1 MPVRLVPVVG
11 TALGLVLAVVL
22 VIGAAIGSPV
32 LAAVAGG
39 LLGTAVLAV
48 QLDSWR
54 RVRSLRTYLRDE
66 IRASRAP
73 AQPAAAVAG
82 PSEADLLGA
91 VQLLQAQY
99 TGRLDRMQAALDDA
113 LARTGSQADHDPR

>member
-11 TALGLVLAVVL
+11 TALGLVLAGVL
-22 VIGAAIGSPV
+22 VLGVAVDSPV
-32 LAAVAGG
+32 LAALAGG
-39 LLGTAVLAV
+39 LLGVAVLAV
-48 QLDSWR
+48 ALDSWR

-73 AQPAAAVAG
+73 APPTVAAG
-82 PSEADLLGA
+82 PSESDLLGA

-113 LARTGSQADHDPR
+113 LARAGAQADHDPR

>member
-11 TALGLVLAVVL
+11 SALGLVLAVVL
-22 VIGAAIGSPV
+22 VIGAAIDSPV
-32 LAAVAGG
+32 LAALAGG

-73 AQPAAAVAG
+73 AQPTAAAG

-113 LARTGSQADHDPR
+113 LARTGSQADHDLR

>member
-11 TALGLVLAVVL
+11 SALGLVLTVVL

-73 AQPAAAVAG
+73 AQPTGAAG

-113 LARTGSQADHDPR
+113 LARTGSRADHDPR

>member
-11 TALGLVLAVVL
+11 SALGLVLAAVL
-22 VIGAAIGSPV
+22 VVGAAIGSPV
-32 LAAVAGG
+32 LAALAGG
-39 LLGTAVLAV
+39 LLGAAVLAV

-66 IRASRAP
+66 IRAARAP
-73 AQPAAAVAG
+73 AQPQVTAG
-82 PSEADLLGA
+82 ASESDLLGA

-113 LARTGSQADHDPR
+113 LARTGSRAEHDPR